1 MCQTLGVK
9 RQGYYAYMRRQAE
22 LKPDNTWQEKV
33 AFVREVVV
41 SSDYT
46 YGSRRVEKALNACS
60 YPSNRG
66 EARRLMKAA
75 GVEVKQRKKYK
86 VTTNSKHRKPVY
98 DNVLDRGF
106 QVAQPNQ
113 SYVGDI
119 TYIWTNEGWLYLAVV
134 IDLYSRKVVGW
145 SLDKR
150 MTASLVCDAL
160 TMAIWQRQPAK
171 GLIVHSDQGA
181 QYASHA
187 YRNLIEKYGFV
198 GSMSRKGNCWD
209 NAVSESFF
217 GTLKQERVQ
226 WRHYQTRREA
236 IADIRDY
243 IVMHY
248 NEKRLHSYLDYV
260 SPNDYE
266 REFKLLEKVA

>member
-22 LKPDNTWQEKV
+22 SKPDNTWQEKV
-33 AFVREVVV
+33 ELVREIVIG
-41 SSDYT
+41 SDYT
-46 YGSRRVEKALNACS
+46 YGSRRVEKALSACR

-86 VTTNSKHRKPVY
+86 VTTNSKHSKPVY

-113 SYVGDI
+113 GYVGDI

-134 IDLYSRKVVGW
+134 IDLHSRKVVGW
-145 SLDKR
+145 SMDKR

-187 YRNLIEKYGFV
+187 YRNLIEKHGFV

-248 NEKRLHSYLDYV
+248 NEKRLHSYLGYV

-266 REFKLLEKVA
+266 REFRLLEKVA